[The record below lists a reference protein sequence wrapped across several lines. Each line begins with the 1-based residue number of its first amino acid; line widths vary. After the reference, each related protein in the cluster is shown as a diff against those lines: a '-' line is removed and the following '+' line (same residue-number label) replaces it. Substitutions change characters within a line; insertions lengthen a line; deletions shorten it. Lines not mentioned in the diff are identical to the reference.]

1 MKLVLNIYI
10 RIVFVTL
17 QRTLRSYVSAL
28 AEKLEFLLTRT
39 SLVLASL
46 KQFSF
51 ILLIGIVSSASQTY
65 IVRLHINIGKLVPT
79 VGLWIQSQVLNPLK
93 HPYIDFDHNN
103 DFGKCPIDTDFKG
116 IITLE
121 KKLNCV
127 TCITYVI
134 IIHHI

>member
-10 RIVFVTL
+10 RIMFVTL

-51 ILLIGIVSSASQTY
+51 ILLIGIVSSASQIY
-65 IVRLHINIGKLVPT
+65 IVRLHKYRKIGAHRWSL
-79 VGLWIQSQVLNPLK
+79 
-93 HPYIDFDHNN
+93 
-103 DFGKCPIDTDFKG
+103 DT
-116 IITLE
+116 I
-121 KKLNCV
+121 
-127 TCITYVI
+127 
-134 IIHHI
+134 